1 MLKFK
6 KLIVVN
12 VLVLGLIGA
21 VGLPGS
27 ASAASGSSEPFVTWN
42 RTSLDPNSSYALK
55 DLAKS
60 SSTGL
65 TTWGATGACAV
76 KGTQLTTA
84 KAGICQVVLT
94 VKGDKTFSASKT
106 SYGLTVCP
114 TKMKNGKPSGKSVQ
128 IGLLQP
134 TTGASA
140 QSAKNVV
147 ALIEMETKR
156 VNKAGGVNCGEL
168 KVKAYDTALIPATA
182 ALETQRAISDGAK
195 ALIGPWSTSEALAS
209 GQVAE
214 GAGVVQ
220 INMSA
225 ATNSITEDKEF
236 IFRTSP
242 LTTDLGKA
250 MVDVAIAMKA
260 STIGILHDSGGFG
273 LGAKPVV
280 EAAAKKL
287 GVKFTTVQ
295 YTISAT
301 SVSSEVQAIV
311 NTKPDMVV
319 ILGSTGADYGLI
331 AKALAEQNTL
341 KPLVGFSPI
350 VLPDAINISGG
361 AYDKL
366 PGIYT
371 LQAADSTKPLY
382 KSILDRF
389 NAANPKNKLTNLPEQ
404 MLGAYDA
411 FHYLVEGLI
420 QSKGAGG
427 KPLAT
432 SLVNLPGS
440 ARANGKSG
448 AIHQFALGK
457 HDSLSGQKYLNL
469 YKLVNGTVVQD
480 TSIVL
485 K

>member
-1 MLKFK
+1 
-6 KLIVVN
+6 
-12 VLVLGLIGA
+12 
-21 VGLPGS
+21 
-27 ASAASGSSEPFVTWN
+27 
-42 RTSLDPNSSYALK
+42 
-55 DLAKS
+55 
-60 SSTGL
+60 
-65 TTWGATGACAV
+65 
-76 KGTQLTTA
+76 
-84 KAGICQVVLT
+84 
-94 VKGDKTFSASKT
+94 
-106 SYGLTVCP
+106 
-114 TKMKNGKPSGKSVQ
+114 MKNGKPSGKSVQ